1 MAAIY
6 VLSSIPGKGGDKAA
20 RFMADIDPQLQNLLH
35 LPLFALLQYLWLRA
49 LAARGVRWAGL
60 FAGSLLI
67 TLGYGVFDE
76 LHQYFVP
83 GRYASL
89 TDLLLNLTGALIGV
103 LVYRLAHRHAILE

>member
-6 VLSSIPGKGGDKAA
+6 VLSSIPGKGGGKAA
-20 RFMADIDPQLQNLLH
+20 RFMADVDPQLQNLLH
-35 LPLFALLQYLWLRA
+35 LPVFALLQYLWLRG
-49 LAARGVRWAGL
+49 LAARGVRGAGL

-76 LHQYFVP
+76 FHQYFVP

-89 TDLLLNLTGALIGV
+89 TDLLLNLTGALIG
-103 LVYRLAHRHAILE
+103 LLIYRQARRHAVIE

>member
-1 MAAIY
+1 MVAIF
-6 VLSSIPGKGGDKAA
+6 VLSSIPGKGGGKAG

-35 LPLFALLQYLWLRA
+35 LPLFALLQYLWLRG
-49 LAARGVRWAGL
+49 LAARGVRGVRL

-76 LHQYFVP
+76 FHQYFVP

-89 TDLLLNLTGALIGV
+89 NDLLLNLTGALIG
-103 LVYRLAHRHAILE
+103 LLIYRLVRRHAVIE

>member
-35 LPLFALLQYLWLRA
+35 LPLFALLQYLWLRG
-49 LAARGVRWAGL
+49 LAARGVRGAGL

-67 TLGYGVFDE
+67 TFGYGVFDE

-103 LVYRLAHRHAILE
+103 LVYRLAHRHAVLE